1 MRAICWNGVQDITV
15 EQVPEPRL
23 LSPGDAILR
32 VIMSSVCGSD
42 LHLINGYMPTMRK
55 GDILGHEFLGEVV
68 ETGPEVKHLKRGD
81 RAVVASI
88 IGCGRCHFC
97 KSDLWSLCDNSNP
110 SHVLTEKVFGH
121 VTAGIFGYSHA
132 LGGFAGSHAE
142 YVRVPFADFGA
153 FKVPES
159 VRDESALFAS
169 DALPT
174 GYMGADMCNI
184 RPGDIVAVW
193 GAGGVGQMA
202 IRSAYLL
209 GAERVIAIDRLP
221 ERLAMARD
229 RSAAEVLD
237 YTKVDIQEALKE
249 MTGGRG
255 PDHCIDA
262 VGMEAEG
269 EGLGYAVDR
278 VKQALR
284 LTTDRPLV
292 LREAILACRKGGTV
306 SVMGVY
312 AGFADKIPL
321 GALMN
326 KGLTLRT
333 GQQHGQR
340 YIPKLLGHIERG
352 EIDPADLLTHRMTL
366 DEGAHGYRL
375 FAEREDGCIRA
386 VFTP

>member
-1 MRAICWNGVQDITV
+1 MRAICWNGVHDITV
-15 EQVPEPRL
+15 EQVPEPRIL
-23 LSPGDAILR
+23 NPRDVILR

-42 LHLINGYMPTMRK
+42 LHLLNGYIPTMQQ

-68 ETGPEVKHLKRGD
+68 EAGPAVKRLKRGD

-88 IGCGRCHFC
+88 IGCGQCHFC
-97 KSDLWSLCDNSNP
+97 KSEMWSLCDNSNP
-110 SHVLTEKVFGH
+110 SHIASEKVFGQ

-142 YVRVPFADFGA
+142 YVRVPFADSGA
-153 FKVPES
+153 FKVPEG

-174 GYMGADMCNI
+174 GYMGAEMCNI

-229 RSAAEVLD
+229 RSSAEILD

-269 EGLGYAVDR
+269 EGLGYAVER

-284 LTTDRPLV
+284 LETDRPQV
-292 LREAILACRKGGTV
+292 VREAILACRKGGTV
-306 SVMGVY
+306 SILGVY
-312 AGFADKIPL
+312 VGAADKIPL

-326 KGLTLRT
+326 KGLILRT

-352 EIDPADLLTHRMTL
+352 EIDPADLMTHRMTL
-366 DEGAHGYRL
+366 SEGARGYRL
-375 FAEREDGCIRA
+375 FAEREDGCIRT

>member
-15 EQVPEPRL
+15 EQVPEPRIL
-23 LSPGDAILR
+23 NPGDVILR

-42 LHLINGYMPTMRK
+42 LHLINGYVPTMRK

-68 ETGPEVKHLKRGD
+68 EAGPEVKRLKRGD

-88 IGCGRCHFC
+88 MGCGRCSFC
-97 KSDLWSLCDNSNP
+97 KSDQWSLCDNSNP
-110 SHVLTEKVFGH
+110 NHVVAEKVFGQ
-121 VTAGIFGYSHA
+121 VTGGIFGYSHA

-153 FKVPES
+153 FKVPLG
-159 VRDESALFAS
+159 VRDECALFAS

-174 GYMGADMCNI
+174 GYMGAELCSI
-184 RPGDIVAVW
+184 RPGDVVAVW

-209 GAERVIAIDRLP
+209 GAERVIAIDRFP

-229 RSAAEVLD
+229 HGSAEVLD

-269 EGLGYAVDR
+269 EGLGYAYDR

-292 LREAILACRKGGTV
+292 VREAILACRKGGTV
-306 SVMGVY
+306 SILGAYV
-312 AGFADKIPL
+312 GFADKIPL

-326 KGLTLRT
+326 KGLIIRT

-340 YIPKLLGHIERG
+340 YIPKLLEHMERG
-352 EIDPADLLTHRMTL
+352 EIDPSYLLTHRMTL
-366 DEGAHGYRL
+366 NEGARGYRI
-375 FAEREDGCIRA
+375 FAEREEGCVRT

>member
-1 MRAICWNGVQDITV
+1 MRAICWNGVRNLGV
-15 EQVPEPRL
+15 EQVPDPKI
-23 LSPGDAILR
+23 SNPGDVILR

-42 LHLINGYMPTMRK
+42 LHLINGYIPTMRE

-68 ETGPEVKHLKRGD
+68 EIGSEVKRLEKGD
-81 RAVVASI
+81 RAVVSSI

-97 KSDLWSLCDNSNP
+97 RSEQWSLCDNSNP
-110 SHVLTEKVFGH
+110 SHVVTEKVFGD
-121 VTAGIFGYSHA
+121 VTCGIFGYSHA
-132 LGGFAGSHAE
+132 LGGYAGSHAE

-153 FKVPES
+153 FKVPEG

-174 GYMGADMCNI
+174 GYMGAEMCNI

-209 GAERVIAIDRLP
+209 GAERVIAIDRIP

-229 RSAAEVLD
+229 RSSAEILD

-262 VGMEAEG
+262 VGMEADG
-269 EGLGYAVDR
+269 TGLGHAYDR
-278 VKQALR
+278 LKQTLR

-292 LREAILACRKGGTV
+292 VREAILACRKGGTV
-306 SVMGVY
+306 SIMGVY

-326 KGLTLRT
+326 KGLIIRT

-352 EIDPADLLTHRMTL
+352 EIDPSDLLTHRMTL
-366 DEGAHGYRL
+366 NDGARGYRL
-375 FAEREDGCIRA
+375 FGEREDGCVRT

>member
-15 EQVPEPRL
+15 EQVPEPRIL
-23 LSPGDAILR
+23 NPGDVILR

-42 LHLINGYMPTMRK
+42 LHLINGYVPTMQK

-68 ETGPEVKHLKRGD
+68 ETGPEVKKLKKGD
-81 RAVVASI
+81 RAVVSSI
-88 IGCGRCHFC
+88 IGCGRCSFC
-97 KSDLWSLCDNSNP
+97 QSDQWSLCDNSNP
-110 SHVLTEKVFGH
+110 NHVVAEKAFGH
-121 VTAGIFGYSHA
+121 ATAGIFGYSHA

-153 FKVPES
+153 FKVPEG

-174 GYMGADMCNI
+174 GYMGADLCNI
-184 RPGDIVAVW
+184 RPGDTVAVW

-202 IRSAYLL
+202 IQSAYLL

-229 RSAAEVLD
+229 RGKAEVLD
-237 YTKVDIQEALKE
+237 YTKVDIQEALTE

-262 VGMEAEG
+262 VGMEADG
-269 EGLGYAVDR
+269 TGLGHAYDR

-292 LREAILACRKGGTV
+292 VREAILACRKGGTV
-306 SVMGVY
+306 SIIGVY
-312 AGFADKIPL
+312 AGLADKIPL

-326 KGLTLRT
+326 KGLIIRT

-340 YIPKLLGHIERG
+340 YIPRLLEHLERG
-352 EIDPADLLTHRMTL
+352 ELDPSDLLTHRMSL
-366 DEGAHGYRL
+366 DEGAHGYRI
-375 FAEREDGCIRA
+375 FAERKDGCMRS